1 MPPRS
6 PLPPRHGLAAAWLRT
21 PDRDPSGPAPWP
33 TMGTWLRDRL
43 PDDVDVTGMLAQQRF
58 VDASGRAV
66 HDDDP
71 YGPHRF
77 VWFHRDLRDE
87 PPVPGPI
94 YVVHRDER
102 LVVVDKPAF
111 LSSIPRG
118 RHVVQ
123 SVVVRL
129 RDELGLPEL
138 SPLHRLDRVTS
149 GLLML
154 ATERRWRG
162 VYQSAFEARTIH
174 KTYWALA
181 PLRPDLTL
189 PTVVRNHIR
198 KDRGSWQAQVVPN
211 APVNAETLVELESQV
226 GEHGIYRLT
235 PRTGRTHQLRLHLL
249 GLGIPIVDDP
259 LYPHVHDVAVDDFSR
274 PLQLLAGEL
283 TFVDPL
289 DGEPR
294 RFRSVRRLPLGTDS

>member
-6 PLPPRHGLAAAWLRT
+6 PLPARHGLAAAWLRT
-21 PDRDPSGPAPWP
+21 PDRDPSGVHPWP

-43 PDDVDVTGMLAQQRF
+43 PDGVDVPGMLAQQRF
-58 VDASGRAV
+58 VDESGHPVRE
-66 HDDDP
+66 DDP
-71 YGPHRF
+71 YTPHTF

-87 PPVPGPI
+87 PHVPGTI
-94 YVVHRDER
+94 HVVHRDER

-118 RHVVQ
+118 RHVTQ

-129 RDELGLPEL
+129 RDGLGLPEL
-138 SPLHRLDRVTS
+138 SPLHRLDRITS

-154 ATERRWRG
+154 ATERRWRSP
-162 VYQSAFEARTIH
+162 YQSVFEHRAMH

-189 PTVVRNHIR
+189 PTVVRNHIH
-198 KDRGSWQAQVVPN
+198 KVRGQWQAQVVPG

-259 LYPHVHDVAVDDFSR
+259 LYPDVHDVPVDDFSH

-283 TFVDPL
+283 AFTDPV

-294 RFRSVRRLPLGTDS
+294 HFRSVRRLPLAAGS